1 VSVIKP
7 ETPDSLVR
15 LHRALPPPGGA
26 ISYGISAL
34 IVGVCTLLKVLLDGV
49 VEAAV
54 APFVTFYPAV
64 VLASLLGGPAVGL
77 AAAGTT
83 VLLAW
88 YVWLS
93 PAQGFVL
100 DAPAAMSLGIYVFT
114 AALIALV
121 VGITRMSVDRLAG
134 SEAERSA
141 AARESVHR
149 TKNLIAVVQALSS
162 KVAREV
168 ITATEFKEILDKR
181 LHSLGIAQNV
191 LLRCEWQD
199 ADLEELL
206 QSALAPFLP
215 NPGLTLQ
222 RGEPV
227 IVPAR
232 HVRGLCMALYELCTN
247 AMKYGALAYGRGPAT
262 LSWRLVDKDCVLE
275 WREEVS
281 AEYSACAQQSGFG
294 TTLIRMA
301 LSYGAGTTVQYEV
314 GPTLVLASFRW
325 PDMARAKNP
334 QPLADAQPRDQAL
347 PGYGTNANR
356 VNPAV

>member
-1 VSVIKP
+1 ML
-7 ETPDSLVR
+7 EAERPDILAR
-15 LHRALPPPGGA
+15 LHRSLPPPGSA

-34 IVGVCTLLKVLLDGV
+34 IIGVCALLKVLLDEA

-54 APFVTFYPAV
+54 PPFITFYPAV

-83 VLLAW
+83 LLLAW
-88 YVWLS
+88 YLWLS
-93 PAQGFVL
+93 PVQSFALADELGVL
-100 DAPAAMSLGIYVFT
+100 TIGIYVIT
-114 AALIALV
+114 APLMALV
-121 VGITRMSVDRLAG
+121 VGMARISLDRLAA

-168 ITATEFKEILDKR
+168 VTATEFNEVLHKR
-181 LHSLGIAQNV
+181 LHALDIAQNL
-191 LLRCEWQD
+191 LLRRDWQD

-206 QSALAPFLP
+206 QAALAPFLP
-215 NPGLTLQ
+215 NPGLTIHK
-222 RGEPV
+222 GEHV
-227 IVPAR
+227 IVPAH

-262 LSWRLVDKDCVLE
+262 LSWHCVDNDCVLE

-281 AEYSACAQQSGFG
+281 ADNSGRAQNW
-294 TTLIRMA
+294 
-301 LSYGAGTTVQYEV
+301 
-314 GPTLVLASFRW
+314 VLER
-325 PDMARAKNP
+325 R
-334 QPLADAQPRDQAL
+334 
-347 PGYGTNANR
+347 
-356 VNPAV
+356 